1 MSDEEK
7 PKSNLHIHL
16 GGVIVVI
23 IIILILFKVDI
34 KSKIDSPQFQKNI
47 TYVEDFFVNFYNK
60 NIKGFLVNSAKD
72 ISNKIV
78 NTGIEGV
85 QNTVNTKLNEMKKN

>member
-16 GGVIVVI
+16 GGVII
-23 IIILILFKVDI
+23 IIIVILVLFKVDI
-34 KSKIDSPQFQKNI
+34 KSKINSPQFQKNI
-47 TYVEDFFVNFYNK
+47 TYVEDFFVNFYEK
-60 NIKGFLVNSAKD
+60 NIKGFFEKSVKD

-85 QNTVNTKLNEMKKN
+85 QDTVNKKLDGMKKE

>member
-16 GGVIVVI
+16 GGVII
-23 IIILILFKVDI
+23 IIIVILVLFKVDI
-34 KSKIDSPQFQKNI
+34 KSKINSPQFQNNI
-47 TYVEDFFVNFYNK
+47 AYVEDFFVNFYNK
-60 NIKGFLVNSAKD
+60 NIKGFLENSVKD
-72 ISNKIV
+72 MSNKIV

-85 QNTVNTKLNEMKKN
+85 QNTVNTKLNGMKKE